1 MAPQKSE
8 MRKCAAKNAL
18 SPSRST
24 SIGEKQD
31 AKAINE
37 MPPRKRR
44 RQANIY
50 DAVAGLVTSHQG
62 NGLAHRQNDTTWH
75 MNNSGQASTRHS
87 VLAPHEALFRTAN
100 APDLFAEYDLYNSHE
115 RLLPNTGEGVLPSS
129 ELLKALH
136 SYSSRFYDALGTLPT
151 GQHKKAH
158 FVGQRNIN
166 ERSMDETA
174 LLAFG
179 ILLEEAGREV
189 LGQKGDLVF
198 TEGREVTA
206 TKSPSKGDATV
217 ATSVEETDSAT
228 VGVDNGT
235 CNDGQVNTTV
245 DRLYASIEQ
254 PENIVGAADTDNPW
268 PRRKRHNKR
277 RRLDTIQ

>member
-1 MAPQKSE
+1 MAPQ
-8 MRKCAAKNAL
+8 KCAAKNAL
-18 SPSRST
+18 SPSRSA
-24 SIGEKQD
+24 SIGEKRD

-37 MPPRKRR
+37 MPPHKRR

-62 NGLAHRQNDTTWH
+62 NGLAHQRNDTTWH
-75 MNNSGQASTRHS
+75 LNNSKQASTRHS
-87 VLAPHEALFRTAN
+87 ILAPHEALFRTAD
-100 APDLFAEYDLYNSHE
+100 APDLFAEYDLYNWHE

-151 GQHKKAH
+151 GQPRKAH

-206 TKSPSKGDATV
+206 TKSPSKGDAT
-217 ATSVEETDSAT
+217 ATTPVEQIESAT
-228 VGVDNGT
+228 VSVDNGT
-235 CNDGQVNTTV
+235 CSDGQANTTV
-245 DRLYASIEQ
+245 ARLHASIEQ
-254 PENIVGAADTDNPW
+254 PENTVGAADTDKPW
-268 PRRKRHNKR
+268 PRRTRGNKR
-277 RRLDTIQ
+277 RRLDTKQ